1 MLFPRVFSRVFSF
14 CKLSYFSCRKVRPQI
29 RAAIQSASR
38 QISIKRVA
46 ALDVAF
52 LPNASQINK
61 NNAREQLRIS
71 IITSVIGFTVI
82 LFCLLIVFL
91 FMIAH
96 LFAVVNR
103 HNLLRALH
111 GI

>member
-1 MLFPRVFSRVFSF
+1 MLFSRVFSF
-14 CKLSYFSCRKVRPQI
+14 CKLSYFSCRKVRP
-29 RAAIQSASR
+29 QSASR

-103 HNLLRALH
+103 NKLLRALQ